1 MPATGDGRAPS
12 ASSRPGTPAAVLTGA
27 AVGSTA
33 GATERTAERAAK
45 RGAAER
51 TDHTAT
57 HPGALVGPHLP
68 GTHPGL
74 HPTALSGVHPA
85 GHGGTHPHSGGH
97 PDLFSTSQ
105 QAAERALPADPPG
118 RRRAELPGQSAARSA
133 APPAPEADTQP
144 VTACPDALAVRPP
157 EPAAAGRAPE
167 GEARPI
173 PRPRATAHAA
183 LAPDAPFR
191 LLVIEDDASDAALI
205 QRLVTDSGS
214 PIELHWAR
222 GIEQA
227 AQLLT
232 PTPPAIRRGR
242 PRGADFNCVLLD
254 LAAPADLPHPS
265 DGSNGLE
272 GLRELLHR
280 APHTAVVV
288 LTDATD
294 TGDAAGPEL
303 GAAAVAAGAQDFLV
317 KHETDGPLLARALRY
332 AVERK
337 RADESQR
344 RLVEAE
350 LRGQENARLQ
360 RHLLPTPL
368 LDGAGLAFTRR
379 YRPGRRRALLG
390 GDFYDAVRTDDGV
403 VHVVIGDVCG
413 HGPDEAALGVA
424 LRIAWRTLVFA
435 GLTGQ
440 ALLSTLQHVL
450 EHERRSDEIFA
461 TLCMVVLH
469 PSGSGPQEGERAEF
483 YLAGHP
489 APLLL
494 SPGGRPA
501 LLPSEQAGPALG
513 LLACDDGLAVWPAQE
528 TELHPGWSLLLY
540 TDGLVEGR
548 VGAGSRRLGQ
558 DGLVELIGDHQSA
571 GLTRGRLVD
580 SAIAEVEELNGGAL
594 TDDVAVLLLER
605 NPVPLIMG

>member
-1 MPATGDGRAPS
+1 MPATGDGRAP
-12 ASSRPGTPAAVLTGA
+12 GAADLTGA
-27 AVGSTA
+27 LNG
-33 GATERTAERAAK
+33 
-45 RGAAER
+45 
-51 TDHTAT
+51 
-57 HPGALVGPHLP
+57 
-68 GTHPGL
+68 
-74 HPTALSGVHPA
+74 ALSGHARNRPGPAERSVGPATATAPIPHPRSDAAAATSLWHSPA
-85 GHGGTHPHSGGH
+85 G
-97 PDLFSTSQ
+97 
-105 QAAERALPADPPG
+105 R
-118 RRRAELPGQSAARSA
+118 SAPSA
-133 APPAPEADTQP
+133 AP
-144 VTACPDALAVRPP
+144 LK
-157 EPAAAGRAPE
+157 
-167 GEARPI
+167 
-173 PRPRATAHAA
+173 
-183 LAPDAPFR
+183 
-191 LLVIEDDASDAALI
+191 LLVIEDDASDAQLI
-205 QRLVTDSGS
+205 RAAVADSGTS
-214 PIELHWAR
+214 IEIHWAR
-222 GIEQA
+222 GLDQA
-227 AQLLT
+227 TELLA
-232 PTPPAIRRGR
+232 PAPPWNRRGR
-242 PRGADFNCVLLD
+242 PRGSDFSCVLLD

-265 DGSNGLE
+265 DASDGLE
-272 GLRELLHR
+272 GLHELLRR

-288 LTDATD
+288 LTDA
-294 TGDAAGPEL
+294 AGAEL
-303 GAAAVAAGAQDFLV
+303 GAAAVAAGAQDFLI

-368 LDGAGLAFTRR
+368 LDGAGLSFTRR

-390 GDFYDAVRTDDGV
+390 GDFYDAVRTDDGS

-435 GLTGQ
+435 GLTGET
-440 ALLSTLQHVL
+440 LLTTLQHVL

-461 TLCMVVLH
+461 TLCMLVIE
-469 PSGSGPQEGERAEF
+469 PGGASGELDSLGAVEHARL

-494 SPGGRPA
+494 GHDHKPEM
-501 LLPSEQAGPALG
+501 LPSDLAGPALG
-513 LLACDDGLAVWPAQE
+513 LLPCDDGQAVWPSHRF
-528 TELHPGWSLLLY
+528 ELRRGWRLLLY
-540 TDGLVEGR
+540 TDGLIEGR

-558 DGLVELIGDHQSA
+558 DGLADLVGDHQSA

-605 NPVPLIMG
+605 NPVQLILG

>member
-1 MPATGDGRAPS
+1 MPATGDGLAPN
-12 ASSRPGTPAAVLTGA
+12 ATHRPGAPAGRLATRRG
-27 AVGSTA
+27 GST
-33 GATERTAERAAK
+33 GRTAEFPGGLAARRPMLSADGIGRPDRADSTIDSTGTSTSTSGVPLGVTGGPAS
-45 RGAAER
+45 GA
-51 TDHTAT
+51 TGGVTGTAT
-57 HPGALVGPHLP
+57 
-68 GTHPGL
+68 
-74 HPTALSGVHPA
+74 
-85 GHGGTHPHSGGH
+85 
-97 PDLFSTSQ
+97 
-105 QAAERALPADPPG
+105 
-118 RRRAELPGQSAARSA
+118 
-133 APPAPEADTQP
+133 
-144 VTACPDALAVRPP
+144 
-157 EPAAAGRAPE
+157 
-167 GEARPI
+167 PI
-173 PRPRATAHAA
+173 PRPRGAA
-183 LAPDAPFR
+183 GGPAVSAPSAPLR
-191 LLVIEDDASDAALI
+191 LLVIDNDASDAALI
-205 QRLVTDSGS
+205 ERLVADGCT
-214 PIELHWAR
+214 PIEVTWAD

-227 AQLLT
+227 AAQLSGPST
-232 PTPPAIRRGR
+232 SGRRNR
-242 PRGADFNCVLLD
+242 SRGAGFSCVLLD
-254 LAAPADLPHPS
+254 LVAPDAAPAHPS
-265 DGSNGLE
+265 VDLDNTSSADGTQQPDAPDGLD
-272 GLRELLHR
+272 GLRELLRR

-288 LTDATD
+288 LTDA
-294 TGDAAGPEL
+294 AASEL

-368 LDGAGLAFTRR
+368 LDGAGLSFTRR

-390 GDFYDAVRTDDGV
+390 GDFYDAVRTEDGT

-435 GLTGQ
+435 GLTGK

-461 TLCMVVLH
+461 TLCMLVLS
-469 PSGSGPQEGERAEF
+469 PGPTEAAEQRGKGARRSAPVERARL

-489 APLLL
+489 SPLLL
-494 SPGGRPA
+494 RPDGRPI
-501 LLPSEQAGPALG
+501 LLPTDQAGPALG
-513 LLACDDGLAVWPAQE
+513 LLACDDSQAVWPAQE
-528 TELHPGWSLLLY
+528 VELPSGWGLLLY

-548 VGAGSRRLGQ
+548 IDDGSRRLGSE
-558 DGLVELIGDHQSA
+558 GLVDLIGAHQAA

-605 NPVPLIMG
+605 PQSQLIMG